1 MIKLILPIENYKPVT
16 LLLFINYQTATLV
29 VSMLLIAKLA
39 IVLEKYVIPVL
50 VGI

>member
-1 MIKLILPIENYKPVT
+1 MIKLVLRIEIYKPAT

-39 IVLEKYVIPVL
+39 IALEEYVIPVL
-50 VGI
+50 VGT